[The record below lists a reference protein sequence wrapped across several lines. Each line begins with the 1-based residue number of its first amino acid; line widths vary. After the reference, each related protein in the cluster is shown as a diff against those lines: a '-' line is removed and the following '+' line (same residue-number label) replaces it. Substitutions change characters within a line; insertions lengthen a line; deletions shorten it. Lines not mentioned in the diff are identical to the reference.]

1 MTSQY
6 TSREKPSYSSMKG
19 FMASSRDENEDSD
32 TSQFS
37 SNESSPL
44 PTPASRHGGGISPF
58 NPSLYWQNK
67 SNNKMEPNEQ
77 IKHQQHEEAL
87 QAVRKTIESI
97 QGELRTIA
105 SSALGDHIAKDLSSF
120 LNNQNNNQTVILKS
134 EKVIYLKNIENLVR
148 QIKVLDE
155 TRKGEITSLKS
166 MYEEKLAVLES
177 ELQKKESLV
186 EILTRVSEEKD
197 RVIDN
202 IHLEN
207 GARVTTPKELRNMK
221 QELNC
226 LKRHLPET
234 SETLSQLK
242 KDRKKSRSPVE
253 TVYPKKVSL
262 SSSSPSKDL
271 NDLKE
276 YFNKNS
282 SVHSSPTLTDKT
294 RWIQDSINNNR
305 SSMNE
310 KLPSLTKKTSS
321 K

>member
-1 MTSQY
+1 MTSQLY
-6 TSREKPSYSSMKG
+6 NREKQHHSRRKGSLPSSTASGDEEFESSSPHD
-19 FMASSRDENEDSD
+19 A
-32 TSQFS
+32 S

-44 PTPASRHGGGISPF
+44 PTPASRQGISPF
-58 NPSLYWQNK
+58 NPSSHHWQNK
-67 SNNKMEPNEQ
+67 SLNKMEPNEYL
-77 IKHQQHEEAL
+77 KHQQHEDTL
-87 QAVRKTIESI
+87 LAVRKTIESI
-97 QGELRTIA
+97 QGELRTIT
-105 SSALGDHIAKDLSSF
+105 SSALEENFAKDLSTF

-148 QIKVLDE
+148 QIKILDE
-155 TRKGEITSLKS
+155 TRKGEIASLKS

-186 EILTRVSEEKD
+186 GILTRVSEEKD

-207 GARVTTPKELRNMK
+207 GARVSTPKELKSMK

-234 SETLSQLK
+234 SETLTQLK

-253 TVYPKKVSL
+253 TVYPKKVNV
-262 SSSSPSKDL
+262 SSSSPPKDL
-271 NDLKE
+271 DDLKE
-276 YFNKNS
+276 YFN

-294 RWIQDSINNNR
+294 RWIQESVNNR
-305 SSMNE
+305 SSLNE
-310 KLPSLTKKTSS
+310 KLPILTKKTAS